1 MSVKKASK
9 KLSPNTRTLR
19 NPLFVGSIKNR
30 IRSWSLGTSKASVR
44 LTSAPANV
52 AISVG
57 LAQPSL
63 GPGPGNADACT
74 GTTVCSPVVAVVP
87 VVVPVVP
94 VVVPVVPV
102 VLVPVVVPALGLAV
116 ALALVVA
123 CMGAGNANTKRKV
136 MAAKI
141 ARKYGTYLSPLIHT
155 NIACFTLVHR

>member
-44 LTSAPANV
+44 LTSAPLKV

-57 LAQPSL
+57 LTQPSL
-63 GPGPGNADACT
+63 GPGPANDDACT
-74 GTTVCSPVVAVVP
+74 GTTVCSP

-102 VLVPVVVPALGLAV
+102 VFVPVVVPV
-116 ALALVVA
+116 VLVPVVLVPLVA
-123 CMGAGNANTKRKV
+123 CPHAGNAKTKRKV
-136 MAAKI
+136 RAANI
-141 ARKYGTYLSPLIHT
+141 VRK
-155 NIACFTLVHR
+155 